1 MRDFVLYWLRAGGVG
16 LLRPTARAE
25 IMGGASQLC
34 CPGVLLFFGALILMQ
49 GTGGKKK
56 IDAIQAKLVDNSFIE
71 GDDVQEDSC
80 SETGIVT
87 CEMTQAEKYASGSA
101 EQNGTDWSKGKG
113 GLPVDIYVY
122 SVLALILKYLEESQE
137 SLRAHMKSSCPSRV
151 PS

>member
-1 MRDFVLYWLRAGGVG
+1 MRDFALYWLRAGG

-25 IMGGASQLC
+25 IMGGAGQLC

-87 CEMTQAEKYASGSA
+87 CEMTQAEQYKSGSA

-122 SVLALILKYLEESQE
+122 SVLALILKSQK